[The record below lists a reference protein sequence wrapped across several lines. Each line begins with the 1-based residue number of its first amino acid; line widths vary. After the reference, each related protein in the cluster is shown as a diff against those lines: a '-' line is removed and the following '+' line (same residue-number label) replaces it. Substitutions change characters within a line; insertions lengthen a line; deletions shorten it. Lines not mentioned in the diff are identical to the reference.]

1 MSGDLVWKRDGRG
14 WPNRE
19 ASHFVEA
26 AGFTWHVQQMGDGP
40 VLLLAHGT
48 GSSTHSWRALAPMLA
63 ERFTIVAPDLP
74 GHGFTKSPPPPRL
87 SLPGMS
93 VDLSALLD
101 KLKLSPDLVVGHS
114 AGAAI
119 LCRMAL
125 NGRISPKG
133 IVSLNG
139 ALLAFRGMAG
149 RIFSPLARVLASN
162 ALTSVVLASTLSGQR
177 SVERL
182 IEETGSTIDG
192 AGREHYRRLVES
204 PAHVGAALGMMANWD
219 LEPLERDLA
228 RLTVPLLL
236 IVGSNDRSIPP
247 SSAFK
252 VRAVVPGAM
261 VEEQRG
267 LGHLAHEERPRETA
281 DAIIR
286 FARKVGALSSG

>member
-1 MSGDLVWKRDGRG
+1 MSGDLAWDRDGRR
-14 WPNRE
+14 WPNRD
-19 ASHFVEA
+19 SSQFVDA
-26 AGFTWHVQQMGDGP
+26 AGFRWHVQRMGDGP

-48 GSSTHSWRALAPMLA
+48 GASTHSWRALAPVLA
-63 ERFTIVAPDLP
+63 EHFTVVAPDLP

-93 VDLSALLD
+93 TDLSALLD

-125 NGRISPKG
+125 DGRIAPKG

-139 ALLAFRGMAG
+139 ALMGFRGMAG
-149 RIFSPLARVLASN
+149 RIFSPLARVLASST
-162 ALTSVVLASTLSGQR
+162 LTSVVLASTLSGQR

-182 IEETGSTIDG
+182 IEETGSTIDA

-228 RLTVPLLL
+228 RLAMPLLL
-236 IVGSNDRSIPP
+236 LVGSNDRSIPP
-247 SSAFK
+247 SAAFK
-252 VRAVVPGAM
+252 VRAIAPDAA

-281 DAIIR
+281 
-286 FARKVGALSSG
+286 